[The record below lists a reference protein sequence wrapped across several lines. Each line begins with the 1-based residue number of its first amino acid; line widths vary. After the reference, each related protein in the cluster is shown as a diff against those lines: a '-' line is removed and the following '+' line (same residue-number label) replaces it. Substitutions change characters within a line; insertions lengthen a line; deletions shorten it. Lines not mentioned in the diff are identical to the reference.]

1 MTMNPERGRVP
12 NPLID
17 QLTQELEPVRAIR
30 LRDGLALVALAMV
43 GTVLAVE
50 FIDGL
55 WRGAFAGEASAFFV
69 IGNGLLLVLGLAAA
83 TSAVGMASPR
93 VGNRHEG
100 PKWAMAMAAVLPA
113 GALLS
118 LLGHDHPASG
128 FDDPYGLECMTKGL
142 IASLL
147 VTGSLVVWLRR
158 GAPVSASA
166 AGLLVGTAAASLGSV
181 AYGLAC
187 PIDTVA
193 HIGIWHFAPVPIGA
207 LIGRLALP
215 PLLRW

>member
-1 MTMNPERGRVP
+1 MIAG
-12 NPLID
+12 
-17 QLTQELEPVRAIR
+17 LTEDLAPVRAFKA
-30 LRDGLALVALAMV
+30 RDGAAWVGLAAIVSLFGV
-43 GTVLAVE
+43 VLLE
-50 FIDGL
+50 GFWHGIL
-55 WRGAFAGEASAFFV
+55 AGEAAPFFWV
-69 IGNGLLLVLGLAAA
+69 TSGLLLVLGLAA
-83 TSAVGMASPR
+83 TSAVIVMASPR

-100 PKWAMAMAAVLPA
+100 PNWAMAMAAVLPA

-147 VTGSLVVWLRR
+147 VAGSLVVWLRR